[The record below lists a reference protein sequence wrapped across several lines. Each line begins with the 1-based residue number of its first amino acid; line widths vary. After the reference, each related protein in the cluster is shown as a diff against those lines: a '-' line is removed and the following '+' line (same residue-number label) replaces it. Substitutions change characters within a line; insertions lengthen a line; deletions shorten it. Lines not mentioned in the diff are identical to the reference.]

1 MKSDIQE
8 EQKNLF
14 LVVKVVEQQY
24 LRMLFMLVKHMPLLH
39 DIGCQDGF
47 QRRVSKSIYISTTV
61 HNFLINMNIV

>member
-39 DIGCQDGF
+39 DIGCQDVRKGF
-47 QRRVSKSIYISTTV
+47 QFT
-61 HNFLINMNIV
+61 